1 MDADGNSITK
11 DKDKAEVL
19 NAFFTSIFKS
29 QASYPQDTQPLNWK
43 TAIGSRINSG
53 GTVSNMLL
61 YLDRGWNSFPLSQE
75 TISLPATTWKE
86 VVMR

>member
-29 QASYPQDTQPLNWK
+29 QASYLQDTQPLN
-43 TAIGSRINSG
+43 
-53 GTVSNMLL
+53 
-61 YLDRGWNSFPLSQE
+61 
-75 TISLPATTWKE
+75 
-86 VVMR
+86 

>member
-29 QASYPQDTQPLNWK
+29 QASYPQDTLTRK
-43 TAIGSRINSG
+43 S
-53 GTVSNMLL
+53 
-61 YLDRGWNSFPLSQE
+61 
-75 TISLPATTWKE
+75 
-86 VVMR
+86 